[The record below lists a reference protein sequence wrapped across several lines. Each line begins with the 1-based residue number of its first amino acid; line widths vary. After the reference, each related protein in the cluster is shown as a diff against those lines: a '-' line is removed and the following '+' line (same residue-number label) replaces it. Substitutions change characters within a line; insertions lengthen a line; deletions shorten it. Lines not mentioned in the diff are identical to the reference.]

1 MRPAPVVGWHSVSAH
16 SFDLAAAA
24 FTEMVRQGFHPDFPP
39 GSEEQVD
46 RIRAAGPPKAA
57 ANVRD
62 LRSLLWSS
70 IDNDTSRDLDQV
82 EIAERV
88 DDGIRV
94 RIGVADV
101 SASVGKNTPID
112 QHAAQQTKTVYTAT
126 RNFPMLPNE
135 LSTDLT
141 SLNESQDR
149 AAIVTEFVVDREG
162 NLRQGNIYRALVHN
176 RAQLAYSKVGPWL
189 EGKAGPDPKVAAS
202 PELQAQLRL
211 QDEAARAI
219 RAGRIRQGA
228 LEFNRI
234 EADPVVID
242 GQVHEIK
249 TAQHNRATNLI
260 EDFMV
265 AANETM
271 AELLHAARRS
281 CIRRVVRSPERW
293 SRIVEL
299 VGRYGTQLPAEPD
312 SAALSEFLRKE
323 READAVHYP
332 DIALAIIKLMGAG
345 EYVVA
350 KGSDTEPLGHFALAA
365 RDYTHSTAPNRRFPD
380 LVNQRMVKAMLDN
393 QPSPY
398 TDVELTTIA
407 MHCNL
412 QESAGQKVE
421 RAMRKRAAAVA
432 LSNSIGKLFHGVI
445 TGASDKGVY
454 VRVFNPPVEGRVT
467 RGEDGLEVGDTVNV
481 ALLHTD
487 PQRAFIDFGIA

>member
-1 MRPAPVVGWHSVSAH
+1 VST
-16 SFDLAAAA
+16 STFDLAAAA
-24 FTEMVRQGFHPDFPP
+24 FTEMVRQGFHPDFPT
-39 GSEEQVD
+39 GTQDQVAH
-46 RIRAAGPPKAA
+46 IRAAGPPEAA
-57 ANVRD
+57 SNVRD
-62 LRSLLWSS
+62 LRTLFWSS
-70 IDNDTSRDLDQV
+70 IDNDTSRDLDQI
-82 EIAERV
+82 EFAERV
-88 DDGIRV
+88 EGGIRV

-101 SASVGKNTPID
+101 SASVAKNSPID

-141 SLNESQDR
+141 SLNEGQDR
-149 AAIVTEFVVDREG
+149 AAMVTEFLVDAEG
-162 NLRQGNIYRALVHN
+162 NLRQQTIYRALVHN

-189 EGKAGPDPKVAAS
+189 EGNAAPDAKVAAA

-211 QDEAARAI
+211 QDQAARAI
-219 RAGRIRQGA
+219 RAGRIKQGA

-234 EADPVVID
+234 EADPVVVD

-249 TAQHNRATNLI
+249 TAQHNRATDLI

-271 AELLHAARRS
+271 AELLHAAGRS

-299 VGRYGTQLPAEPD
+299 VSRYGTTLPAEAD

-345 EYVVA
+345 EYVVS
-350 KGSDTEPLGHFALAA
+350 KGTDTGPLGHFALAA

-398 TDVELTTIA
+398 TDVELTAIA

-432 LSNSIGKLFHGVI
+432 LANSIGKVFRGVV
-445 TGASDKGVY
+445 TGASEKGVY
-454 VRVFNPPVEGRVT
+454 VRVFNPPVEGRVIK
-467 RGEDGLEVGDTVNV
+467 GEQGLEVGDTVTV
-481 ALLHTD
+481 TLLHTD